1 MEWAKTNHIS
11 TYKIDAKL
19 SFDEN
24 YIWHTSNRHVAQES
38 IIKSPDETWD
48 WCFHMRICTLSL
60 FFTVRFPYYPL
71 SSTVSSKNMFSIQT
85 FIEIRN
91 IRWWRRQKKKTKKE
105 QYKKLLNFCHCLQL
119 LPYWV
124 EMVRFLSIHIS
135 ATCLLRQYIVVASN
149 DFSQFHTYCQY
160 IGFNSSI
167 PFSWFHSCTFD
178 RDFIHLLAQSTVNL
192 TEAVL

>member
-11 TYKIDAKL
+11 TYIDAKL
-19 SFDEN
+19 SFDGN
-24 YIWHTSNRHVAQES
+24 YIWHTSSRHVARES

-48 WCFHMRICTLSL
+48 WCFHMSLCTLSL

-71 SSTVSSKNMFSIQT
+71 SSRVSSKNMFSIQS

-91 IRWWRRQKKKTKKE
+91 KCGWWRQKKYKRKKE
-105 QYKKLLNFCHCLQL
+105 NERHKKLLNFCHCLQL

-149 DFSQFHTYCQY
+149 DFSQFH
-160 IGFNSSI
+160 IVK
-167 PFSWFHSCTFD
+167 
-178 RDFIHLLAQSTVNL
+178 A
-192 TEAVL
+192 